1 MIIKAIGEFAAF
13 ESNAYSRNK
22 QKHIHTANSFF
33 LNISNGEKVNQN
45 TNKHGYTEQKRLQ
58 ETHPP
63 STYRETGVSCY
74 SNLTETFRL
83 QKRSAPDENLQ

>member
-33 LNISNGEKVNQN
+33 FKYI
-45 TNKHGYTEQKRLQ
+45 KRGK
-58 ETHPP
+58 
-63 STYRETGVSCY
+63 S
-74 SNLTETFRL
+74 
-83 QKRSAPDENLQ
+83 

>member
-33 LNISNGEKVNQN
+33 LKYI
-45 TNKHGYTEQKRLQ
+45 KRGK
-58 ETHPP
+58 
-63 STYRETGVSCY
+63 S
-74 SNLTETFRL
+74 
-83 QKRSAPDENLQ
+83 